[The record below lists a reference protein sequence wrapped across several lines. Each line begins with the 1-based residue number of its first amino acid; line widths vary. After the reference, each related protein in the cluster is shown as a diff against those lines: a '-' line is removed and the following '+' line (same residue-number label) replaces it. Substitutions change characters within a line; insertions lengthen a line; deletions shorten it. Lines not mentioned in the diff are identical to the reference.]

1 MNATPSRPLQLS
13 EKQRAMVRALLAR
26 HLPGTEVWAYGSRA
40 NGTAKPWS
48 DLDLVVFASPAQQ
61 NAVAELR
68 EAFAESDLPF
78 RVDLFVWDEIP
89 ETFRENIRKTHRVL
103 TKGGLEHEQR

>member
-1 MNATPSRPLQLS
+1 MGMKSGASQTLQLS
-13 EKQRAMVRALLAR
+13 EEQRAMVQALLAR

-40 NGTAKPWS
+40 HGAAKPWS
-48 DLDLVVFASPAQQ
+48 DLDLVAFASPAQQ

-89 ETFRENIRKTHRVL
+89 ETFRKNIRKAHRVL
-103 TKGGLEHEQR
+103 IKGNVAHE

>member
-1 MNATPSRPLQLS
+1 MPSPPKPCNSVKTRVP
-13 EKQRAMVRALLAR
+13 
-26 HLPGTEVWAYGSRA
+26 WSR
-40 NGTAKPWS
+40 PWS

-78 RVDLFVWDEIP
+78 RVDLFVWDEMP
-89 ETFRENIRKTHRVL
+89 ASFRENIHSRHVVM
-103 TKGGLEHEQR
+103 QP